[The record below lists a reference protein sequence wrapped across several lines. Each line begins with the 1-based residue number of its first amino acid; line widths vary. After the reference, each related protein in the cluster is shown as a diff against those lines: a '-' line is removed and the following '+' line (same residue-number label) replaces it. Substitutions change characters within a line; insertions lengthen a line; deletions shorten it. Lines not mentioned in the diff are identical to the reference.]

1 VTTTPAAPPRE
12 AVHARVGT
20 SAGFAAQGYVLL
32 LLLLNLDAF
41 KDRYDV
47 GDGTIDAAM
56 LGVLLAA
63 AGGSGLADWLSRRP
77 GGSRVALASG
87 LGLIAVVLPVV
98 AVAPSFAVAAGALV
112 VYGVALGTVDASTNM
127 QGVATQRVAGR
138 PLTAGFYA
146 AWSAGAIV
154 STLAVSFTRL
164 AGLETDPVHVLLLSA
179 TPVAAVAAV
188 LVVRLGMRNDH
199 GATTTAAEQVPGAK
213 LELPW
218 RAMLVLGIA
227 VVAYFA
233 VDNATQAWGTI
244 YLRDALDAAE
254 WVAPLVIAPYLLTTL
269 VSRAFGDAAVRRWG
283 RVAVVRTSALVGA
296 AGLVLVIAAPDWPFA
311 MLGFAIT
318 GAGLGPIVPLCF
330 SAAGALAP
338 DHADAVIARLNVF
351 NYGGTLLGVVIAGL
365 VGAQTSFRAAYVIP
379 VALVL
384 VVAAIAGRFAVAHDV
399 AGDPVDEP
407 TEVSA

>member
-1 VTTTPAAPPRE
+1 VTTLPAGGPRD
-12 AVHARVGT
+12 AARARVAT

-32 LLLLNLDAF
+32 LLLLNLDQF
-41 KDRYDV
+41 KDRYGV

-63 AGGSGLADWLSRRP
+63 AVGSGVADWLSRRP
-77 GGSRVALASG
+77 GGSRLALAVG

-98 AVAPSFAVAAGALV
+98 AVAPTFLGAAAALV

-146 AWSAGAIV
+146 AWSGGAIV

-188 LVVRLGMRNDH
+188 MVLRQGMRNDH
-199 GATTTAAEQVPGAK
+199 GAVAAAPEAGAK
-213 LELPW
+213 VELPW
-218 RAMLVLGIA
+218 RPMLVLA
-227 VVAYFA
+227 VAVIAYFA

-244 YLRDALDAAE
+244 YLRDALNASE
-254 WVAPLVIAPYLLTTL
+254 WVAPLVIAPYLVTTL
-269 VSRAFGDAAVRRWG
+269 ISRALGDSAVRRWG

-296 AGLVLVIAAPDWPFA
+296 AGLVLVIAAPDWPLA
-311 MLGFAIT
+311 MIGFAIT

-365 VGAQTSFRAAYVIP
+365 VGSQTSFRAAYVIP

-384 VVAAIAGRFAVAHDV
+384 VVAAIAGRFAVAHDL

>member
-1 VTTTPAAPPRE
+1 MTASPGASPRE
-12 AVHARVGT
+12 AALARVAT

-77 GGSRVALASG
+77 GGSRIALAGG
-87 LGLIAVVLPVV
+87 LGLIAVVLPIV
-98 AVAPSFAVAAGALV
+98 AVAPTFAVAAAALV

-146 AWSAGAIV
+146 AWSTGAIV

-164 AGLETDPVHVLLLSA
+164 WGLETDPVHVLLLSA
-179 TPVAAVAAV
+179 TPVAAIAAV
-188 LVVRLGMRNDH
+188 MVLRMGMRNDH
-199 GATTTAAEQVPGAK
+199 GAVAPVEAVPGAK
-213 LELPW
+213 PELPW
-218 RAMLVLGIA
+218 RSMLVLGIA

-244 YLRDALDAAE
+244 YLRDALNASE
-254 WVAPLVIAPYLLTTL
+254 WVAPLVIAPYLITTL

-283 RVAVVRTSALVGA
+283 RVAVVRAAALVGA
-296 AGLVLVIAAPDWPFA
+296 AGLVLVIAAPDWPLA
-311 MLGFAIT
+311 MIGFAIT

-330 SAAGALAP
+330 SAAGALSP
-338 DHADAVIARLNVF
+338 DNADAVIARLNVF
-351 NYGGTLLGVVIAGL
+351 NYGGTLLGVVLAGL

>member
-1 VTTTPAAPPRE
+1 MTLLPAAGPRE
-12 AVHARVGT
+12 AARARVAT

-63 AGGSGLADWLSRRP
+63 AVGSGVADWLSRRP
-77 GGSRVALASG
+77 GGSRVALAAG
-87 LGLIAVVLPVV
+87 LALIAVVLPVV
-98 AVAPSFAVAAGALV
+98 AVAPTFLGAAAALV

-146 AWSAGAIV
+146 AWSCGAIV

-164 AGLETDPVHVLLLSA
+164 AGLETEPVHVLLLTA
-179 TPVAAVAAV
+179 TPVAAAAAV
-188 LVVRLGMRNDH
+188 LALRMGIRNDH
-199 GATTTAAEQVPGAK
+199 GAVVGPEVAADGAK
-213 LELPW
+213 VALPW
-218 RAMLVLGIA
+218 RPMLVLAVA

-244 YLRDALDAAE
+244 YLRDALNASE
-254 WVAPLVIAPYLLTTL
+254 WVAPLVIAPYLITTL
-269 VSRAFGDAAVRRWG
+269 ISRALGDTAVRRWG

-296 AGLVLVIAAPDWPFA
+296 AGLVLVIAAPDWPLA
-311 MLGFAIT
+311 MIGFAIT
-318 GAGLGPIVPLCF
+318 GAGLGPIVPMCF

-384 VVAAIAGRFAVAHDV
+384 VVAAIAGRFAVAHDL